1 MPLKPPFNI
10 AGVQAAALEGVP
22 SNALLSQGM
31 TPSQWMLIALA
42 LAGVGLLVLLVMR
55 VRLNAFLALLV
66 AALSVGAGSGK
77 PLLVVA
83 GAFQEGLGSTLG
95 GVAAVICLGV
105 MLGKLLAESRGAEV
119 LAKRMVAI
127 FGPRR
132 IGLCVMTLALVVGLT
147 TWFAVGLIL
156 LIPILHTLTR
166 ETRRPFLQLA
176 LPLLACLSVMHGLIP
191 SHPGP
196 VVAIQALHANAGMV
210 AVWALILGLPTAAIA
225 GPLFARWASRHVDVA
240 PPPIALHPLADGRC
254 WPDFGLTLFSMLL
267 PVLLMLMGTIASM
280 ALPPGTRGKDVA
292 GFIGSPAIA
301 LLLSVLFGLWSLGTK
316 CGFSRME
323 LAKFAEESVASVG
336 MAVLIV
342 GGGGGFARVLQVSG
356 SAAAMGTLAQA
367 MNLPPLV
374 YAWLVSAFIRVAT
387 GSATVAITAA
397 SALMGPELALHPG
410 TNVELVVISMGCGS
424 LFLSHL
430 NDGGF
435 WIVKECLGLSVGQTL
450 RTWTLCETIIG
461 IAGLALTLLAN
472 ALI

>member
-1 MPLKPPFNI
+1 
-10 AGVQAAALEGVP
+10 
-22 SNALLSQGM
+22 M
-31 TPSQWMLIALA
+31 TSSQWMLILLA
-42 LAGVGLLVLLVMR
+42 FAGIGVLVLLVMKA
-55 VRLNAFLALLV
+55 RLNAFIALLI
-66 AALSVGAGSGK
+66 AALVVGAGSGK
-77 PLLVVA
+77 PLLTVA
-83 GAFQEGLGSTLG
+83 DAFQDGLGATLG

-119 LAKRMVAI
+119 LAKRMVAF
-127 FGPRR
+127 FGPNR

-156 LIPILHTLTR
+156 LAPILQTLTR

-176 LPLLACLSVMHGLIP
+176 IPLLACLSTMHGLMP
-191 SHPGP
+191 PHPGP
-196 VVAIQALHANAGMV
+196 VVAIQKLHANPGKV
-210 AVWALILGLPTAAIA
+210 AMWALILGLPTAAIA
-225 GPLFARWASRHVDVA
+225 GPLFAKWAIRHVDV
-240 PPPIALHPLADGRC
+240 PTPTGVEQPLAPGRK
-254 WPDFGLTLFSMLL
+254 WPNFGLTLFSIVL
-267 PVLLMLMGTIASM
+267 PVLLILAGTVGE
-280 ALPPGTRGKDVA
+280 LLLQPGSTGHDVA

-301 LLLSVLFGLWSLGTK
+301 LMISVLFALWSLGIN
-316 CGFSRME
+316 CGFSA
-323 LAKFAEESVASVG
+323 LQLSKFTEESVASIG

-356 SAAAMGTLAQA
+356 SAAAMGAFAQSA
-367 MNLPPLV
+367 HLPPLV

-387 GSATVAITAA
+387 GSATVAITTAA
-397 SALMGPELALHPG
+397 ALMVPEVAAHPG

-435 WIVKECLGLSVGQTL
+435 WIVKELFGLTVGQTL

-472 ALI
+472 ALL